1 MEKVELDL
9 KVQLNQGETTNQAM
23 ARTVTNPECLSASV
37 LTICQNI
44 DHANVTE
51 MVAEI
56 RQQAAAIHAD
66 DLSRPESMLIA
77 QAHTLDGLFAKLATK
92 ALTAANLDG
101 MERYMRLALKAQ
113 SQSRA
118 TLQTLGELKAP
129 KQIAF
134 VKQANIGNQVQ
145 VNNGAEAK
153 PSRTRKKP
161 KAPNE
166 LLEVEHGERLD
177 TRATGPSGRANPA
190 MATLGEEHRAD
201 QPGRQEARIAECL
214 ERWR

>member
-1 MEKVELDL
+1 MKKVELDL
-9 KVQLNQGETTNQAM
+9 RVQLNHGESTDQAM

-44 DHANVTE
+44 DHARITE
-51 MVAEI
+51 MVAEL
-56 RQQAAAIHAD
+56 RQQSAAIHAD

-77 QAHTLDGLFAKLATK
+77 QAHTLDGLFAKLATQ
-92 ALTAANLDG
+92 ALTVGNLDG

-113 SQSRA
+113 NQSRA

-145 VNNGAEAK
+145 VNNESSSA
-153 PSRTRKKP
+153 RTRARKNK

-166 LLEVEHGERLD
+166 LLEVEYGERLD
-177 TRATGPSGRANPA
+177 SRAAGSASGADQA
-190 MATLGEEHRAD
+190 MAALGEEHWAN
-201 QPGRQEARIAECL
+201 
-214 ERWR
+214 

>member
-1 MEKVELDL
+1 MKKVELDL
-9 KVQLNQGETTNQAM
+9 RVQLNHGESTDQAM

-44 DHANVTE
+44 DHARITE
-51 MVAEI
+51 MVAEL
-56 RQQAAAIHAD
+56 RQQSAAIHAD

-77 QAHTLDGLFAKLATK
+77 QAHTLDGLFAKLATQ
-92 ALTAANLDG
+92 ALTVGNLDG

-113 SQSRA
+113 NQSRA

-145 VNNGAEAK
+145 VNNESSSA
-153 PSRTRKKP
+153 RTRARKNK

-166 LLEVEHGERLD
+166 LLEVEYGERLD
-177 TRATGPSGRANPA
+177 SRAAGSASGADQA
-190 MATLGEEHRAD
+190 MAALGEEHWAD
-201 QPGRQEARIAECL
+201 
-214 ERWR
+214 

>member
-1 MEKVELDL
+1 MKKVELDL
-9 KVQLNQGETTNQAM
+9 RVQLNHGESTDQAM

-44 DHANVTE
+44 DHARITE
-51 MVAEI
+51 MVAEL
-56 RQQAAAIHAD
+56 RQQSAAIHAD

-77 QAHTLDGLFAKLATK
+77 QAHTLDGLFAKLATQ
-92 ALTAANLDG
+92 ALTVGNLDG

-113 SQSRA
+113 NQSRA

-145 VNNGAEAK
+145 VNNESGSA
-153 PSRTRKKP
+153 RTHARKNK
-161 KAPNE
+161 KEPNE

-177 TRATGPSGRANPA
+177 SRAAGSAGGADQA
-190 MATLGEEHRAD
+190 MAALGEEHWAD
-201 QPGRQEARIAECL
+201 
-214 ERWR
+214 

>member
-1 MEKVELDL
+1 MTMRHMPWGPAMKKVELDL
-9 KVQLNQGETTNQAM
+9 RVQLNHGESTDQAM

-44 DHANVTE
+44 DHARITE
-51 MVAEI
+51 MVAEL
-56 RQQAAAIHAD
+56 RQQSAAIYAD

-77 QAHTLDGLFAKLATK
+77 QAHTLDGLFAKLATQ
-92 ALTAANLDG
+92 ALTVGNLDG

-113 SQSRA
+113 NQSRA

-145 VNNGAEAK
+145 VNNESSSA
-153 PSRTRKKP
+153 RTRARKNK

-166 LLEVEHGERLD
+166 LLEVEYGERLD
-177 TRATGPSGRANPA
+177 SRAAGSASGADQA
-190 MATLGEEHRAD
+190 MAALGEEHWAD
-201 QPGRQEARIAECL
+201 
-214 ERWR
+214 